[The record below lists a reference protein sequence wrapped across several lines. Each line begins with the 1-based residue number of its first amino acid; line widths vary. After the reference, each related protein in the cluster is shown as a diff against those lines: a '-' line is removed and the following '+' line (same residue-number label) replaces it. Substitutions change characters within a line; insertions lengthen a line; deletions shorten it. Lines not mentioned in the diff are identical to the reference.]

1 MIENFDEIYD
11 LMEEAFPESEYRTY
25 ENQKKLFEKKEYKI
39 ITEKND
45 TGKVIAFL
53 AYWNFKDFCFIEH
66 IAVSSKCRGGG
77 IGSKIM
83 RRFIESANMPI
94 ILEIE
99 PPIDEI
105 SNKRRSF
112 YEKLGFKFCEYE
124 YFQMPLRENTKPM
137 RLNIMS
143 YPSLISKI
151 DFERFKK
158 IIYEN
163 VYDINRNSHISVLN
177 KT

>member
-45 TGKVIAFL
+45 ADKVIAFL
-53 AYWNFKDFCFIEH
+53 AYWDFKDFCFIEH

-105 SNKRRSF
+105 SNKIANYLKNYRGENKITIEYHLDS
-112 YEKLGFKFCEYE
+112 KLLFAGIF
-124 YFQMPLRENTKPM
+124 
-137 RLNIMS
+137 
-143 YPSLISKI
+143 
-151 DFERFKK
+151 
-158 IIYEN
+158 
-163 VYDINRNSHISVLN
+163 
-177 KT
+177 

>member
-1 MIENFDEIYD
+1 
-11 LMEEAFPESEYRTY
+11 
-25 ENQKKLFEKKEYKI
+25 
-39 ITEKND
+39 
-45 TGKVIAFL
+45 
-53 AYWNFKDFCFIEH
+53 
-66 IAVSSKCRGGG
+66 
-77 IGSKIM
+77 M

-99 PPIDEI
+99 PPVDEI

-124 YFQMPLRENTKPM
+124 YFQMPLRENMYPM

-143 YPSLISKI
+143 YPILVSIT

>member
-25 ENQKKLFEKKEYKI
+25 ENQKKLFEKKEYKV
-39 ITEKND
+39 ITEKNED
-45 TGKVIAFL
+45 GEIIAFL
-53 AYWNFKDFCFIEH
+53 AYWKFKEFYFIEH

-124 YFQMPLRENTKPM
+124 YFQMPLRENMDPM

-143 YPSLISKI
+143 YPILVSIT

-158 IIYEN
+158 KIYEN
-163 VYDINRNSHISVLN
+163 VYEVSKNEYLKMKNR
-177 KT
+177 T

>member
-25 ENQKKLFEKKEYKI
+25 ENQKKLFEKKEYKV
-39 ITEKND
+39 ITEKNED
-45 TGKVIAFL
+45 GEIIAFL
-53 AYWNFKDFCFIEH
+53 AYWKFKEFYFIEH